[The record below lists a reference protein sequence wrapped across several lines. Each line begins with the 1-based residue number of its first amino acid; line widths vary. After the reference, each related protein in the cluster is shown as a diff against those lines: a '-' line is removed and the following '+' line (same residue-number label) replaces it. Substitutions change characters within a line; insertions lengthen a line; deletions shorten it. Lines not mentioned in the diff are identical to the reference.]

1 MGEVST
7 PTLTVQFYKSQE
19 NKHMIRKEGNMMLH
33 DETDVT
39 EHEKALC
46 RAGVEVTD
54 CVCLERTGPW
64 I

>member
-7 PTLTVQFYKSQE
+7 PTLIVQFYKSQG
-19 NKHMIRKEGNMMLH
+19 NKHTIRKEGNMT
-33 DETDVT
+33 TDVT

-54 CVCLERTGPW
+54 CVCLECTGPW